1 MKLNIEQLEY
11 VTLMAKGAKLEGI
24 HLQALLD
31 LCLLMKI
38 EGDKETL
45 NTVLKNEERNE
56 NTERSL

>member
-38 EGDKETL
+38 EGATETL
-45 NTVLKNEERNE
+45 NNALKKNA
-56 NTERSL
+56 TD